1 MNKII
6 ERARKH
12 WGQKRSIAVPEWPDD
27 DGAPTRIYWSPLTLD
42 EQRKLRVLHE
52 KKGDEDAVD
61 YGLRV
66 LIAKAEDE
74 TGTKLFTIEDRQ
86 ALRGSA
92 DALVIDRIM
101 VAMMSTQSVEDAV
114 KN

>member
-1 MNKII
+1 MSKII

-12 WGQKRSIAVPEWPDD
+12 WGQKRSVAVPEWPDD
-27 DGAPTRIYWSPLTLD
+27 DGAPTVIYWSPLTLD
-42 EQRKLRVLHE
+42 EQRKLRALHE
-52 KKGDEDAVD
+52 QKGNEDSVD
-61 YGLRV
+61 YGLRL
-66 LIAKAEDE
+66 LIAKAEDA
-74 TGTKLFTIEDRQ
+74 TGQKLFTIEDKA

-101 VAMMSTQSVEDAV
+101 VAMMSTQSVEDAI